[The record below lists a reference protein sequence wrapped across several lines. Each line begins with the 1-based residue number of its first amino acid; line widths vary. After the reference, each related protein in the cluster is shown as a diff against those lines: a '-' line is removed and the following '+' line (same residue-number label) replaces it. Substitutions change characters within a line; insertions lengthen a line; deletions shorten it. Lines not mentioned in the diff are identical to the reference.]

1 MTKLSYQ
8 IIDRKTKETI
18 LETAD
23 YSQAKQ
29 KYAELG
35 SARAE
40 LVKVLTPVPN
50 FYKKDETNA

>member
-1 MTKLSYQ
+1 MTKLSYK

-29 KYAELG
+29 KHAELG

-50 FYKKDETNA
+50 FYKKD

>member
-8 IIDRKTKETI
+8 IIDRKTKEI
-18 LETAD
+18 IFETAD
-23 YSQAKQ
+23 YAEAKQ
-29 KYAELG
+29 KHAELG

-40 LVKVLTPVPN
+40 LAKILTPVPN

>member
-8 IIDRKTKETI
+8 IIDRKTKEI
-18 LETAD
+18 IFETAD

-29 KYAELG
+29 KHAELG

-40 LVKVLTPVPN
+40 LVKILTPVPN
-50 FYKKDETNA
+50 FYKKD